1 MFNGASETAYISPE
15 LKLGTVEPIWEAK
28 IERPKVTKETT
39 PVKTKRNEKTRE
51 TRKNIA
57 VAKRKLK
64 ALRKR
69 SAERKQASSQP
80 QESETDRAEYMG
92 SNYLNLDPEKDRRA
106 YRRQYNEK
114 HDPKIPLEDRRERV
128 RNLIDEQYPKMH
140 PMAKSEL
147 MRFPETVHLEGV
159 PFVGVKTVKHRIE
172 YSGPIYFQKQYK
184 TPQVLEGEVL
194 KEIDKLLEE
203 DLIEGSDS
211 GFSNAYLPVVK
222 IDEKTK
228 KRAVRLTLDM
238 RRLNLGVIPDK
249 LPIGDV
255 QDILNRLHGCKYLS
269 VIDASKGYLQID
281 LDEDSKKYTAFRHKN
296 NAYQYKRMCFGLS
309 GAPATWC
316 RLVQTALSGIE
327 GVYAYMDDLLLH
339 STTLDEH
346 KKLIDQVLHR
356 LSYHGI
362 EISLKKCQWVQEKV
376 EYLGFSVTSRGLT
389 TQRKL
394 LDPMIATPLPKTLK
408 EARSLISTFSF
419 YRRFIRGF
427 SDIAHPLIQL
437 TKGYPVGKGE
447 HIPIETTPEC
457 KEALEK
463 LKGKLKESVVLKYP
477 DFSKKFIV
485 NTDASLRGIGGAL
498 SQLDKDGHP
507 RPLGFVSRSLTPT
520 EARYPVVELEALALV
535 YALKQFRPII
545 LGYETELVTDHRPL
559 VYLFRHVD
567 PNSRLYRYQLA
578 IQEFNIVG
586 IEYITG
592 QSNIVSDYLS
602 RWSFQPDD
610 DLAPA
615 IACSLHSPLAS
626 TPPALF
632 DYEKGQEVEIA
643 EGNMLAFTSNT
654 RNTQGFLQDG
664 AIPDQEVI
672 LKQMYEGR
680 KAVTQD
686 IPVAT
691 KDTASSLGQVSYQRR
706 NGMQYALC
714 FTDVL
719 ETPEQA
725 SEKQKLLRSIRENEA
740 LKQEGFKFQLRNDK
754 GPIRDYYFMLCL
766 EKLAGECQQRKVR
779 KLQIVWPKAQEESAK
794 RVRHISSILRHCAY
808 ELSQQ
813 DIKCEVLQQPEIEVT
828 DRDFIIS
835 ALTVR
840 EAKAETEV
848 KMKQHLAKF
857 QKYQEEDPSFKAI
870 IQSLKT
876 GKPQEEHCLREGLLY
891 RVETSASRGEVRRL
905 CVPTRLRQDIMKE
918 YHERDHHPGV
928 AKTYYNCR
936 SQCHW
941 DNMRKD
947 IKEHVIKCT
956 ICAQAKHS
964 NNKRVLEGHLV
975 IPPDAGHTYAIDIV
989 GSLPKAGQYRKIL
1002 VIVCTFSRF
1011 TAAAPLSAG
1020 SAVEVINALEK
1031 IFPLMGYPAQI
1042 VSDNAGNFTSDYF
1055 LDYLKGKGIEHQLT
1069 TPYTPT
1075 GNALA
1080 ERSIRACY
1088 QC

>member
-1 MFNGASETAYISPE
+1 MKIVRSIRPSDIS
-15 LKLGTVEPIWEAK
+15 
-28 IERPKVTKETT
+28 
-39 PVKTKRNEKTRE
+39 
-51 TRKNIA
+51 
-57 VAKRKLK
+57 
-64 ALRKR
+64 
-69 SAERKQASSQP
+69 
-80 QESETDRAEYMG
+80 
-92 SNYLNLDPEKDRRA
+92 
-106 YRRQYNEK
+106 
-114 HDPKIPLEDRRERV
+114 
-128 RNLIDEQYPKMH
+128 
-140 PMAKSEL
+140 
-147 MRFPETVHLEGV
+147 
-159 PFVGVKTVKHRIE
+159 
-172 YSGPIYFQKQYK
+172 
-184 TPQVLEGEVL
+184 
-194 KEIDKLLEE
+194 
-203 DLIEGSDS
+203 
-211 GFSNAYLPVVK
+211 
-222 IDEKTK
+222 
-228 KRAVRLTLDM
+228 
-238 RRLNLGVIPDK
+238 
-249 LPIGDV
+249 
-255 QDILNRLHGCKYLS
+255 
-269 VIDASKGYLQID
+269 
-281 LDEDSKKYTAFRHKN
+281 KN
-296 NAYQYKRMCFGLS
+296 NAYQYKWMCFGLS

-339 STTLDEH
+339 STTLDDH

-680 KAVTQD
+680 KAVTPD

-794 RVRHISSILRHCAY
+794 RVRHISSLIRHCAY

-813 DIKCEVLQQPEIEVT
+813 DSKCEVLQQSEIEVT

-1080 ERSIRACY
+1080 ERSIRSVLSLLRVMCGDKPKDWNSYLGQVCMAINEGFNLTTRERPFFLFHGRDPRPRLLQITNSEVPKDEKY
-1088 QC
+1088 YMVKYARELVAKELKKDHERRDKKMLSSGRLTSYKVADIVYLQRRFVGDPGYKLKYPYLGPYRVKEVAGNTVVLESLTTGKTRRASMRHLKIYKDGTLTRTQNRNVDRVFPEHEPLTAEEPTFEGILEPLGEGEDPAVEAEEPSEEDLEGERYGISPKPPAHKYHLRSRQKAEGGK